1 MNIATLAMIGQ
12 RFAFAPFAAKRG
24 DMIGRLRHAAKQKR
38 AHIQQNATLSE
49 SQRRAALEMLSRQTE
64 EEMRRALGA
73 REFNA
78 FKAFHHWWFRELCA

>member
-1 MNIATLAMIGQ
+1 MNSAILAMIG
-12 RFAFAPFAAKRG
+12 RRLAFVPFVMKR
-24 DMIGRLRHAAKQKR
+24 DNTIGRLRHAARQKR
-38 AHIQQNATLSE
+38 ERIQQNATLSE